1 MACSPCRLS
10 RPQQTL
16 QTSTDCKA
24 NQLIKKKFPY
34 SFIKLKFHSAH
45 LVWLLCAQVAG
56 IDSQPQ
62 FESVSLSRTHHP
74 IHIPPS
80 VLPIPD
86 SQFHSQSQ
94 TQSQLLAFPGPLAC
108 LFVCSCLSSV
118 PCSPAAPRPL
128 ISLLSIVSLFWLPY
142 NCFISPSVLW
152 PLSCVLWLSI
162 TPPVYLHLYRHQF
175 QHQHR
180 QWRPHRIRE
189 CRWNYVA
196 CHWNS

>member
-10 RPQQTL
+10 RPQQPL

-74 IHIPPS
+74 IHIPSIPIPI
-80 VLPIPD
+80 PIPD
-86 SQFHSQSQ
+86 SQFHSQPRPNRNCW
-94 TQSQLLAFPGPLAC
+94 LFPVRRLVYLFVLAC
-108 LFVCSCLSSV
+108 PLSPVPPCLPLVRSSVRCRLSVCFGYLTTALYLPLSSGLC
-118 PCSPAAPRPL
+118 P
-128 ISLLSIVSLFWLPY
+128 VSSGCL
-142 NCFISPSVLW
+142 
-152 PLSCVLWLSI
+152 
-162 TPPVYLHLYRHQF
+162 
-175 QHQHR
+175 
-180 QWRPHRIRE
+180 
-189 CRWNYVA
+189 
-196 CHWNS
+196 